1 LLLQVYGEL
10 LSVLDTPIMDLLA
23 IEAPAED
30 LLACFDEAA
39 GGDFTQLLEYKAAV
53 ATDPTQV

>member
-1 LLLQVYGEL
+1 M
-10 LSVLDTPIMDLLA
+10 LDTPIMELLA

-39 GGDFTQLLEYKAAV
+39 GGDLTQLLEYKAAV
-53 ATDPTQV
+53 ATDPTQA